1 MKKYL
6 VTAVSCQEENAVF
19 VNADSIDDVIAM
31 LRRGEVDLSGV
42 MDVDCQ
48 FKDFDI
54 RNERWFE
61 VIVSYRRDFIDY
73 FKKDFSAD
81 DIASVEA
88 LIIIYDYYIE

>member
-6 VTAVSCQEENAVF
+6 VTAVSCQKENAVF

-42 MDVDCQ
+42 MDVHCQ

-54 RNERWFE
+54 RNDIWCE
-61 VIVSYRRDFIDY
+61 VIVSYRHDLIDY
-73 FKKDFSAD
+73 FKKDFAAED
-81 DIASVEA
+81 LASVEG
-88 LIIIYDYYIE
+88 LITIYDYYNE

>member
-6 VTAVSCQEENAVF
+6 ITAVSCQKENAVL
-19 VNADSIDDVIAM
+19 VCANSIDDVIAM

-42 MDVDCQ
+42 MDVYCQ

-54 RNERWFE
+54 KNDIWCE
-61 VIVSYRRDFIDY
+61 VFVSYRRDFIDY
-73 FKKDFSAD
+73 FKKDFAAE

-88 LIIIYDYYIE
+88 LITIYDYYNE